1 MRSGGKVYLSS
12 ETQTHYLIALL
23 SRYATQGLSQKQ
35 SLGFRNFEINLGYI
49 FRVTTPPLFPFAG
62 GEGVVVVVWGCCVGG
77 WWGWTWKGKGM
88 GLGLGLGR
96 KLGLGMLNVK
106 IGLKKKGSFF
116 NFHVYPLSFPCFH
129 PSTSPTTTPNPP
141 SPPPLHPISPLP
153 AQLPCF
159 LGSLCFSSCRVVLF
173 LIVLLPGWDM
183 LVLGIWLGR
192 WVWDIL

>member
-88 GLGLGLGR
+88 GLGLGR

-141 SPPPLHPISPLP
+141 SPHPLHLCIPFPHSPRN
-153 AQLPCF
+153 F
-159 LGSLCFSSCRVVLF
+159 LAFSDLCAFQVV
-173 LIVLLPGWDM
+173 GWFCS
-183 LVLGIWLGR
+183 
-192 WVWDIL
+192 